1 MTVEEILRSKPALRF
16 GYEPYSVS
24 TTTLEPVGCGFLRK
38 LRTIPAKIT
47 AYFDR
52 AKISEVFK
60 TKYGNPEDA
69 YYIVRATDGT
79 LFHVDY

>member
-1 MTVEEILRSKPALRF
+1 MTVDELLRDKPARRF

-24 TTTLEPVGCGFLRK
+24 VTTLEPKGCGFLRR
-38 LRTIPAKIT
+38 LLVVPSKIS

-52 AKISEVFK
+52 KKIAEVWK
-60 TKYGNPEDA
+60 TLYGGLDDG
-69 YYIVRATDGT
+69 YYIIRATDGT

>member
-1 MTVEEILRSKPALRF
+1 MTSNDLLLDKPARRF

-24 TTTLEPVGCGFLRK
+24 KTTLEPKGCGFLKRLRK
-38 LRTIPAKIT
+38 IPSKIT

-52 AKISEVFK
+52 AKISEVYK
-60 TKYGNPEDA
+60 TIYGDLDDA
-69 YYIVRATDGT
+69 YYIIRATDGT

>member
-1 MTVEEILRSKPALRF
+1 MTPKDLLRDKPALRF

-24 TTTLEPVGCGFLRK
+24 TTTLEPVGCGFLKR
-38 LRTIPAKIT
+38 LRTIPSKIT

-52 AKISEVFK
+52 ARISEVFK
-60 TKYGNPEDA
+60 TIHGNPEDA
-69 YYIVRATDGT
+69 YYIIRATDGT

>member
-1 MTVEEILRSKPALRF
+1 MTVNDLLREHPALRF

-24 TTTLEPVGCGFLRK
+24 TTTLEPKGCGFLKR
-38 LRTIPAKIT
+38 LRTIPSKIT

-52 AKISEVFK
+52 AKISEVWK
-60 TKYGNPEDA
+60 TIYGNPEDA
-69 YYIVRATDGT
+69 YYIIRTTDGT